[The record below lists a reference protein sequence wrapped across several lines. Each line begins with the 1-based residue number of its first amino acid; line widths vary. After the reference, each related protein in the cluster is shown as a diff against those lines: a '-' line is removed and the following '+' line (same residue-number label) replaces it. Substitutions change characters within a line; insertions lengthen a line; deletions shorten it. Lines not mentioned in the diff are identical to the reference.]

1 MLEMTGRRDQ
11 SAHFV
16 AAEYDGQG
24 ARKINRTHLRHQRL
38 LSERR
43 AEEELQAGD
52 RRVQRNRRHAAINQ
66 MQLVAPQVLDGSS
79 VRRASEED
87 GELSYHTKIVGLR
100 GWREAA
106 HAH

>member
-52 RRVQRNRRHAAINQ
+52 RRVQRNWRHAVVNQ
-66 MQLVAPQVLDGSS
+66 MQLIASQVLNGGR
-79 VRRASEED
+79 VGRTSEKHS
-87 GELSYHTKIVGLR
+87 ELSHHAKIVGL
-100 GWREAA
+100 
-106 HAH
+106 

>member
-11 SAHFV
+11 STHFV

-24 ARKINRTHLRHQRL
+24 ARKINRTHLRHHRL

-52 RRVQRNRRHAAINQ
+52 RGVQRNWRHAVVNQ
-66 MQLVAPQVLDGSS
+66 MQLIPSQVLDRGS
-79 VRRASEED
+79 VGRASEKH
-87 GELSYHTKIVGLR
+87 GELSYRAKIVGLR
-100 GWREAA
+100 GG
-106 HAH
+106 